1 MKRFQF
7 LTCICLLVLTSIAQ
21 IEISGKIQSNTN
33 EPLSFG
39 YAYLLQQKQGVVSNA
54 AGEFKLLINK
64 TQWNH
69 SDTLRVRYVG
79 YKDLFVPIIFNKNK
93 IVLNLELVPDYN
105 VLNTVNV
112 IGNSSVNVNKI
123 LKNIK
128 KNIRTNYSKST
139 TLYSCF
145 YNELVT
151 ENGAAVLLNEAYID
165 LQYGGYPNN
174 KASKRGF
181 KKYYEGGFEKKS
193 IGNVFKHTIYFPQY
207 VDPKIDKAK
216 IVVKRSSQDFSSFGF
231 LSSPIGGPMDLVAL
245 DKVKFKYDFLDPSLK
260 DQYQYSIKG
269 IQKYKET
276 LCYRIEFKPFNDNT
290 KVYYRFDKKNRQA
303 IFSGYM
309 LVSKNSFAVVKYEAQ
324 IYKNTDFTHY
334 SGNPFLCNTVRM
346 LVEYNLV
353 NGTWNLDKIVTSQV
367 NNKNKNAE
375 VVEYACTRQ
384 LILKINN
391 IGLNYSNILDEETIP
406 IQRNTSLRNFYM
418 AYDENKW
425 QATMDSQLY
434 IPVTEKHQQAL
445 ERQTT
450 LAKQYLSSNKTIK
463 DLEPPIVAKYCTNA
477 TNDKVD
483 RYNWIKNQSG
493 SNLKE
498 YINEENSY
506 YEQVT
511 KRLPLSK
518 NIYLN
523 TYYNLTL
530 HSKVEGSDSSE
541 FEWKFDNNGH
551 WCLFMDTKYEDLMIL
566 NFDNAKSN
574 HKNFNINNIKSNSNG
589 QLAYSYTT
597 GGNIYSTV
605 IIKDWGSPLVLD
617 SISRINDFMWLNDS
631 VILYT
636 AVDSSLRSIYLY
648 THLLNSVSPDKL
660 IYQEMD
666 KTFDLTIEESTSK
679 EYNFLICNSLDESEY
694 FIINNVGKTV
704 RLEPTIPRSLRKKY
718 KINHFLGIPQFI
730 ISCSSSDNKTSL
742 LYRTIDTSFSSFDT
756 LYKSSSPILDFFGG
770 SNSMYIKEYVTN
782 TVNLIRLDLLERKA
796 VSLKLENGIYSVDI
810 DHTSSKPDNI
820 IIEIEGPNIPPREVK
835 LSNNNSTQITLW
847 QDTLNTKVLDGEI
860 TSELMW
866 FKSEDG
872 TSIPI
877 TLLYKK
883 ETIKLKNKSLLLRAY
898 GAYGA
903 TVHPY
908 YNMDNLIYINNGF
921 IVAFI
926 HTRGGGELGNQWYTS
941 GKLLNKKNTFID
953 FVEGTDFLQKKF
965 KIPATRT
972 VAYGSSAG
980 GLIMG
985 YVANMHRNKYGL
997 LIFDKPY
1004 LDVLSTMGDEKLP
1017 LTTEEYMEWGN
1028 PTDSTYYKYINSYS
1042 PYQNISG
1049 KEYPNMLFYIK
1060 YQDVQTPYWQ
1070 SLQSL
1075 SKYRES
1081 NEDTSLI
1088 LCDID
1093 MNTGHMG
1100 STNYSQI
1107 VTEKAEM
1114 FAIVQYLITSNV
1126 SNEK

>member
-1 MKRFQF
+1 M
-7 LTCICLLVLTSIAQ
+7 CLVVFTSIAQ

-39 YAYLLQQKQGVVSNA
+39 HAYLLHQKQGVVSNA
-54 AGEFKLLINK
+54 NGEFKLSINK
-64 TQWNH
+64 SQWNH
-69 SDTLRVRYVG
+69 RDTLRVRYVG
-79 YKDLFVPIIFNKNK
+79 YKDSLVPIIFNKNK
-93 IVLNLELVPDYN
+93 IVVGIKLVPDYN
-105 VLNTVNV
+105 VLSTVNV
-112 IGNSSVNVNKI
+112 IGNSSINIDKI

-128 KNIRTNYSKST
+128 KNIRINYSKST
-139 TLYSCF
+139 TVHSGF

-151 ENGAAVLLNEAYID
+151 ENGAAIILNEAYID

-174 KASKRGF
+174 KASRRGF
-181 KKYYEGGFEKKS
+181 KKYYEGSFEKKS

-216 IVVKRSSQDFSSFGF
+216 IIVKRSSQDFSSFGF

-245 DKVKFKYDFLDPSLK
+245 DKVKFKYDFLDPSLR

-276 LCYRIEFKPFNDNT
+276 LCYRIEFKPINDNP

-309 LVSKNSFAVVKYEAQ
+309 LVTKNSFAVVKYEAQ

-334 SGNPFLCNTVRM
+334 SGNPFLCNIVRM
-346 LVEYNLV
+346 LVQYNLV
-353 NGTWNLDKIVTSQV
+353 NGKWNLDKIVTTQV
-367 NNKNKNAE
+367 NNKNKNGKI
-375 VVEYACTRQ
+375 VEYECTRQ
-384 LILKINN
+384 LNLKINN
-391 IGLNYSNILDEETIP
+391 GGLNNGDFLDEETIP
-406 IQRNTSLRNFYM
+406 IQRNTSLRNLYM
-418 AYDENKW
+418 AYDVDKW
-425 QATMDSQLY
+425 QRASDSQLY
-434 IPVTEKHQQAL
+434 LPISKNHQQDL
-445 ERQTT
+445 EQKTS
-450 LAKQYLSSNKTIK
+450 LATQYILSNKTIK
-463 DLEPPIVAKYCTNA
+463 ELEPPIVAKYCSNA
-477 TNDKVD
+477 INDKVD
-483 RYNWIKNQSG
+483 RYSWIKNHSG

-511 KRLPLSK
+511 KRLQLSK

-530 HSKVEGSDSSE
+530 HSKVEGNDSSE

-551 WCLFMDTKYEDLMIL
+551 WCLFKHFNHEGLMI
-566 NFDNAKSN
+566 FDFDQAKSN
-574 HKNFNINNIKSNSNG
+574 NKNFNINTIKSNRNG

-597 GGNIYSTV
+597 GGSISSTL
-605 IIKDWGSPLVLD
+605 IIKDWSSSLVLD
-617 SISRINDFMWLNDS
+617 SISRINDFIWLNDS

-636 AVDSSLRSIYLY
+636 AIDSSLRSVYLY

-660 IYQEMD
+660 IYQEMN

-694 FIINNVGKTV
+694 FIINNIGTTV
-704 RLEPTIPRSLRKKY
+704 SLKPTMPRSLRKKY
-718 KINHFLGIPQFI
+718 KINHFSGNAQFI
-730 ISCSSSDNKTSL
+730 ISCSSGDNNTSL
-742 LYRTIDTSFSSFDT
+742 LYRTIDTSFTSFDT
-756 LYKSSSPILDFFGG
+756 LYKSGSPILDFFGG
-770 SNSMYIKEYVTN
+770 SNSVYIKEYITN
-782 TVNLIRLDLLERKA
+782 TVRLIKLDLQERKA

-810 DHTSSKPDNI
+810 NHPSSKPDNVV
-820 IIEIEGPNIPPREVK
+820 IEIEGPNIPPREVK

-847 QDTLNTKVLDGEI
+847 QDTLNTKVLNGEI

-883 ETIKLKNKSLLLRAY
+883 ETIKLKNRSLLLKAY

-903 TVHPY
+903 TVHPF
-908 YNMDNLIYINNGF
+908 YNLDNLVYINNGF

-926 HTRGGGELGNQWYTS
+926 HTRGGGELGNQWYSS

-953 FVEGTDFLQKKF
+953 FVGGTDYLQKKF
-965 KIPATRT
+965 NIPATRT

-985 YVANMHRNKYGL
+985 YVANMHRNKYEL

-1028 PTDSTYYKYINSYS
+1028 PSDSNYYNYINSYS

-1049 KEYPNMLFYIK
+1049 TNYPNMLFYIK

-1081 NEDTSLI
+1081 NENTSLI

-1093 MNTGHMG
+1093 MDTGHKG
-1100 STNYSQI
+1100 SVNYSQL
-1107 VTEKAEM
+1107 VTEKAEI
-1114 FAIVQYLITSNV
+1114 FAIVKYLTTSNIF
-1126 SNEK
+1126 NEK